1 MRVVDVRDS
10 ASFDEFY
17 ASTARQA
24 VAYVYAVTGDLA
36 EAEDAVAE
44 AYARA
49 WQRWARI
56 GAYED
61 PAGWVR
67 RVAYRVAVS
76 SWRRTRNRVLAHR
89 RSGPVSPVPELN
101 PDTVAVVEALRQ
113 IPAVQRRA
121 IMLHY
126 VFGLSVQE
134 IADETDSSVSAVK
147 QRLSRGRQ
155 ALAPLLGE
163 ETVEE
168 VDLHA

>member
-1 MRVVDVRDS
+1 MRDS
-10 ASFDEFY
+10 TSFDEFY
-17 ASTARQA
+17 AGSARQV
-24 VAYVYAVTGDLA
+24 VAYLYAVTGDLA

-49 WQRWARI
+49 WQSWLRV

-76 SWRRTRNRVLAHR
+76 SWRRARNRLVAHR
-89 RSGPVSPVPELN
+89 RWSVTEHAVELN
-101 PDTVAVVEALRQ
+101 PETVLLVDALRR
-113 IPAVQRRA
+113 IPPVQRRA
-121 IMLHY
+121 VVLHHLY
-126 VFGLSVQE
+126 GMTVQE

-155 ALAPLLGE
+155 ALAPLLGTE
-163 ETVEE
+163 DPEE